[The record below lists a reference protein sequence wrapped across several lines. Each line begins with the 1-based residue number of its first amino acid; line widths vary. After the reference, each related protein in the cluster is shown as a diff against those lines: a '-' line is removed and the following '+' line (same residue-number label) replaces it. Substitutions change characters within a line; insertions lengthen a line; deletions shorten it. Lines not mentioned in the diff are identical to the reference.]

1 MEKKYKEA
9 NDRFIEVA
17 NLLVA
22 RKEIKNKK
30 EFAEKMGVDQSRL
43 THISNYR
50 LQITIDMMF
59 RLHETFG
66 ASIDF
71 VLFNIGTPFPSDNK
85 SNKLDDLTN
94 RVARLEKLALNK
106 TNRTKA

>member
-1 MEKKYKEA
+1 
-9 NDRFIEVA
+9 
-17 NLLVA
+17 
-22 RKEIKNKK
+22 
-30 EFAEKMGVDQSRL
+30 
-43 THISNYR
+43 
-50 LQITIDMMF
+50 MF